1 MNQKSAQCLND
12 WIESESL
19 AESMIPMIGQLYRN
33 NKVITSIYGRGLINH
48 SVIGVLKAHRFARHR
63 LVGVGV
69 AELTV
74 VDTFPIIKLLTEL
87 DLGAASIDVGKLAAK
102 FKLEGNGR
110 SLEQFAFL
118 SCPV

>member
-19 AESMIPMIGQLYRN
+19 
-33 NKVITSIYGRGLINH
+33 
-48 SVIGVLKAHRFARHR
+48 
-63 LVGVGV
+63 GVGV

-110 SLEQFAFL
+110 SLEQFLREELASVVGQSSANGHKGTDVVL
-118 SCPV
+118 